1 MGFIEQIKT
10 SFEEQPSDLAKI
22 RALLISGDPSKE
34 DLAELA
40 ISFTGDCFCEY
51 HDALDPEIESVTI
64 ENMHSNYIIEAIQL
78 LLEFG
83 LDPNTIFDND
93 NVLWCAMWID
103 APNVAAS
110 VMRLLLENGADPNHF
125 IPAEHETLFEFIAFK
140 VSYDEYTHD
149 YFHTVQCWLVL
160 MAYGACWRDGGI
172 PITMLGKHSVEIFKE
187 FEQYD
192 YKIEPLP
199 QEPGKYGC
207 WIMHIF
213 NIHTQEEVARYG

>member
-1 MGFIEQIKT
+1 MNLIKQIKELFDQG
-10 SFEEQPSDLAKI
+10 SSSLDEI
-22 RALLISGDPSKE
+22 RKLLSLREFTKDE
-34 DLAELA
+34 LAELA
-40 ISFTGDCFCEY
+40 VNFTDACFFEY
-51 HDALDPEIESVTI
+51 HDALCPEVESVTI
-64 ENMHSNYIIEAIQL
+64 ENMHSNYVIDAIKM

-93 NVLWCAMWID
+93 NVMWCTMWIT

-110 VMRLLLENGADPNHF
+110 LMRLLLENGGDPNHF
-125 IPAEHETLFEFIAFK
+125 MPSEYETLFEYIAFK
-140 VSYDEYTHD
+140 VSYDEYTHE

-172 PITMLGKHSVEIFKE
+172 PIAMLGKHSVEIFKN

-192 YKIEPLP
+192 YEIEPLP
-199 QEPGKYGC
+199 PEPGKYGC

-213 NIHTQEEVARYG
+213 NIHTREEVARYG

>member
-1 MGFIEQIKT
+1 MDFIEQIKK

-22 RALLISGDPSKE
+22 KELLFSGNPNE
-34 DLAELA
+34 EELAELA
-40 ISFTGDCFCEY
+40 ICFTDDCFCEY
-51 HDALDPEIESVTI
+51 HDALDPEIKSVTI
-64 ENMHSNYIIEAIQL
+64 ENMHSNYVVEAIQL

-83 LDPNTIFDND
+83 LDPNTVFDDD
-93 NVLWCAMWID
+93 NVLWNAMWID

-110 VMRLLLENGADPNHF
+110 VMRVLLEKGGNPNHF
-125 IPAEHETLFEFIAFK
+125 IPAEHETLFEYIAFK

-160 MAYGACWRDGGI
+160 MAYGACWRNGEI
-172 PITMLGKHSVEIFKE
+172 PITMLDNHSVEIFKE

-192 YKIEPLP
+192 YEIEPLS

-207 WIMHIF
+207 WIMHVY
-213 NIHTQEEVARYG
+213 NIHTREEVARYG

>member
-1 MGFIEQIKT
+1 MVLVNQIKEI
-10 SFEEQPSDLAKI
+10 FKQEPSNLDEIKK
-22 RALLISGDPSKE
+22 LLSLREFTKDE
-34 DLAELA
+34 LAELA
-40 ISFTGDCFCEY
+40 VAFTDECFSEY
-51 HDALDPEIESVTI
+51 YDALEPEVDSVTI
-64 ENMHSNYIIEAIQL
+64 ENMHSNYVVKAIEV

-103 APNVAAS
+103 APNVAAT
-110 VMRLLLENGADPNHF
+110 VMRMLLENGGDPNHF
-125 IPAEHETLFEFIAFK
+125 IPAEHETLFEYIAFK
-140 VSYDEYTHD
+140 VSYDEYTRD

-192 YKIEPLP
+192 YEIEPLP
-199 QEPGKYGC
+199 PEPGKYGC